1 MTVVFSPEAEEQ
13 LAELYRYIA
22 TASSP
27 ETAARYTDA
36 IVTYC
41 EGLKTMP
48 RRGTRRDDIRPGLRA
63 TSFRKRVVIAFC
75 VEAKQV
81 AILGVFYAG
90 RNYEAILQDED
101 HPQGGSD

>member
-13 LAELYRYIA
+13 LAELYRYISA
-22 TASSP
+22 ASSP
-27 ETAARYTDA
+27 EAAARYTDA

-41 EGLKTMP
+41 EGLKTLP
-48 RRGTRRDDIRPGLRA
+48 RRGTRRDDIRPGLRT

-75 VEAKQV
+75 VDAKLI

-90 RNYEAILQDED
+90 RDYEAVLQNEDE
-101 HPQGGSD
+101 P